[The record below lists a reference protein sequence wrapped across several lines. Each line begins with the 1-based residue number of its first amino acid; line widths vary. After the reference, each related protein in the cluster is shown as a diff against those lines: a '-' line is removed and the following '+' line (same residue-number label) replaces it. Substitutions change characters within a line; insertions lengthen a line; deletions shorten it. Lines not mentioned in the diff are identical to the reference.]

1 MDSASTISAAL
12 DLHTKLKIF
21 DDTTQKQAAID
32 AIRQHF
38 DSYQPLSSH
47 NNADASENE
56 TMSTCQFFWQL
67 TTASN
72 QETSIDN
79 SDSNQLPSNSNSNEL
94 DNYLQSLPNEKM
106 EPLAWWK
113 AHQQEYPVLSLLAQD
128 YLPIQATSVAC
139 EQAFS
144 VAGHTISRTRNR
156 LHPETARACL
166 CLKSW
171 MRNRIGE

>member
-12 DLHTKLKIF
+12 DPRTKLKIF

-56 TMSTCQFFWQL
+56 TMSTRQFFWQL

-94 DNYLQSLPNEKM
+94 DNYLQSPPNEKM
-106 EPLAWWK
+106 EPLAW
-113 AHQQEYPVLSLLAQD
+113 
-128 YLPIQATSVAC
+128 
-139 EQAFS
+139 
-144 VAGHTISRTRNR
+144 
-156 LHPETARACL
+156 
-166 CLKSW
+166 
-171 MRNRIGE
+171 